1 MKTLLLTLLSGM
13 LFLTAFPQGIT
24 GNWQG
29 SLDAGG
35 KKLRIIFHITKTE
48 AGYQT
53 KFDSPD
59 QNAYGLPAG
68 STLLQADSLSISID
82 LIKGGYKGRWDG
94 KDLVTGIFSQGPA
107 NLPMDLSRLG
117 DLESASDPITKIK
130 PQTPKPPFS
139 YLSEEVSYRNEE
151 QQIQLAGTLTKPSSG
166 NGFPVVLLITGSGPQ
181 DRDETIGLHK
191 PFAVMADQLTKAGI
205 AVLRVDDRGM
215 GKSTGDFQSAT
226 SENFASDVMAGI
238 AYLKTRTDIDH
249 ARIGLM
255 GHSEGGVIA
264 PYVAARSKDVAF
276 IIMLAGPA
284 VGGKATMYYQ
294 GVEKLLAALSKPN
307 RDAYGKLY
315 TAMFALSADTAAAN
329 HSERFITQTYR
340 NWKQQQPDSIIQN
353 LVHGSDEQ
361 MISAYVRGFSGFK
374 SPWWKF
380 FLAYDPAKDLEKI
393 RIPVLALNGEKD
405 EQVDPKANLSLIRQI
420 LTGNHNKDF
429 KTVEVPGVNHLF
441 QHCKQCGSIQEYL
454 ALEETFDPAT
464 LALITGWI
472 TERVKK

>member
-1 MKTLLLTLLSGM
+1 MKTLLTLLSGM
-13 LFLTAFPQGIT
+13 FCLAAFPQDIT

-35 KKLRIIFHITKTE
+35 RKLRIIFHVTKAE
-48 AGYQT
+48 AGYWT

-68 STLLQADSLSISID
+68 STLLHADSLSISID
-82 LIKGGYKGRWDG
+82 LIKGGYKGRWNG
-94 KDLVTGIFSQGPA
+94 KDLITGIFSQGPA
-107 NLPMDLSRLG
+107 NLPMDLTRLG
-117 DLESASDPITKIK
+117 DSESAPDPATNIK
-130 PQTPKPPFS
+130 PQTPQPPFP
-139 YLSEEVSYRNEE
+139 YLNEEVSYLNEKE
-151 QQIQLAGTLTKPSSG
+151 KVQLGGTLTKPLSG
-166 NGFPVVLLITGSGPQ
+166 NGFPAVLLITGSGQQ
-181 DRDETIGLHK
+181 DRDESIGMHK
-191 PFAVMADQLTKAGI
+191 PFAVIADQLTKAGI

-215 GKSTGDFQSAT
+215 GKSTGDFKSAS

-238 AYLKTRTDIDH
+238 AYLKTRKDIDH

-276 IIMLAGPA
+276 IVMLAGPV

-294 GVEKLLAALSKPN
+294 AVEKPLASLSKPN

-315 TAMFALSADTAAAN
+315 TAMFALSTDTAAAN

-353 LVHGSDEQ
+353 LVHGSDEEV
-361 MISAYVRGFSGFK
+361 ISTYVRGFSGFK

-380 FLAYDPAKDLEKI
+380 ILTYDPAKDLEKI
-393 RIPVLALNGEKD
+393 KIPVLALNGEKD

-420 LTGNHNKDF
+420 LTSNHNKDF

-441 QHCKQCGSIQEYL
+441 QHCRQCGSIQEYL
-454 ALEETFDPAT
+454 ALEETFDAAT